1 MKKITVFV
9 DSDVV
14 ISSILSKNGTAN
26 MLTKSSSFIR
36 IISTISLQEIR
47 IVGSRLKLDSENIE
61 REFVKYKIL
70 KMGMTNKLINDQYG
84 RYVIDPNDAHIVAG
98 AFIAK
103 TQFLSTYNTKH
114 YKIEQI
120 KRDLNIIVLPPGMIL
135 QYLRSRS

>member
-84 RYVIDPNDAHIVAG
+84 RYVIDPNDVAG